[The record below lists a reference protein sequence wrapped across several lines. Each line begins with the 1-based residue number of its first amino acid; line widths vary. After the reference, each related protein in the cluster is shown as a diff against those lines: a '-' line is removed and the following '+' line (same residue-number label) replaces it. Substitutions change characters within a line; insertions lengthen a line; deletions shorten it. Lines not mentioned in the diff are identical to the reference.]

1 MSDIDAYDNGVK
13 DVDNH
18 IGQLMAELERR
29 GLAAHTLVIITS
41 DHGESLGQ
49 HHLRTHGKALYW
61 ELIHVPLLIW
71 YPGHVPAGETVRAPV
86 TNAAIPAT
94 IMDLL
99 GAARRARFPQ
109 RL

>member
-1 MSDIDAYDNGVK
+1 ME
-13 DVDNH
+13 
-18 IGQLMAELERR
+18 ELRRR
-29 GLAAHTLVIITS
+29 GLENNMLVVITS

-61 ELIHVPLLIW
+61 ELIHVPLVIW
-71 YPGHVPAGETVRAPV
+71 YPGHIPAGVTVTTPV

-99 GAARRARFPQ
+99 GGGSQGTFTPASLGALLQPGGAP
-109 RL
+109 